1 MLQEE
6 VELLVV
12 SVRDIDYRFIILN
25 RSLYRLNSAVLAIM
39 LAVQDLQ
46 HFDEYRDA
54 VRTLIRY
61 SRGLSGIISK
71 LRKEA
76 DGYVEG

>member
-1 MLQEE
+1 M
-6 VELLVV
+6 VV
-12 SVRDIDYRFIILN
+12 NVRDIDYRFIILN

-39 LAVQDLQ
+39 LVVQDLQ

-61 SRGLSGIISK
+61 SRGLLGIISK

-76 DGYVEG
+76 D

>member
-1 MLQEE
+1 MKE
-6 VELLVV
+6 
-12 SVRDIDYRFIILN
+12 IDYRFIVIN

-39 LAVQDLQ
+39 LVVQDLQ

-54 VRTLIRY
+54 VKTLIRY

-71 LRKEA
+71 LHKEA